1 LTFKNKFFIIALE
14 NHISNGGFALNY
26 FKQIYLTKPQN
37 FSKPRWLEW
46 ESWRGK
52 PIEGG
57 QPTTHGGGPATFP
70 APWWRTKIQIDGTE
84 RWINNT
90 STLSDSIKIYNKD
103 ITKIGADI
111 DDTDPLYP
119 NVIFSFPNLCYF
131 DPDGCQGRTKYATY
145 TLVFKGKAVKD
156 GNEEEITKQGFSSTT
171 IVNVPLIYFPPPPK
185 MNLSINTKYDTTTK
199 TTQINSENYYIFAV
213 TTTEKFDPFS
223 DFLKNSDGKLT
234 YNPFYGLNDD
244 DVCSVAISTSTDEKF
259 VDITKEIIEI
269 GKKIKDEDISNLG
282 LGNKN
287 SLILESDKKIKVRLI
302 KLLVTPIVLPQPAGK
317 FVATKNIQDLFGSS
331 TKINIDGKNAYL
343 TKNLFKNIIKSVDQN
358 AFDGDT
364 LHIRFTCHQ
373 DYDENGYQNHTSTVI

>member
-1 LTFKNKFFIIALE
+1 LTFKNKFFIISLE

-57 QPTTHGGGPATFP
+57 QPTPQGEGPATFP
-70 APWWRTKIQIDGTE
+70 APWWRTKIQIGGTE

-90 STLSDSIKIYNKD
+90 STLSNSIKIYKKD

-156 GNEEEITKQGFSSTT
+156 RKEEEITKPNFSSTT

-199 TTQINSENYYIFAV
+199 TTQINSDNYYIFAV
-213 TTTEKFDPFS
+213 TTTEEFKPFI
-223 DFLKNSDGKLT
+223 DFQKNLT

-244 DVCSVAISTSTDEKF
+244 DVCSVAISTSTKIDEWTNWTNLTGK
-259 VDITKEIIEI
+259 IIWS
-269 GKKIKDEDISNLG
+269 G
-282 LGNKN
+282 
-287 SLILESDKKIKVRLI
+287 VM
-302 KLLVTPIVLPQPAGK
+302 
-317 FVATKNIQDLFGSS
+317 NIPSS
-331 TKINIDGKNAYL
+331 TLQNLNLTTTDLVWGGRNIGRKN
-343 TKNLFKNIIKSVDQN
+343 KS
-358 AFDGDT
+358 
-364 LHIRFTCHQ
+364 
-373 DYDENGYQNHTSTVI
+373 